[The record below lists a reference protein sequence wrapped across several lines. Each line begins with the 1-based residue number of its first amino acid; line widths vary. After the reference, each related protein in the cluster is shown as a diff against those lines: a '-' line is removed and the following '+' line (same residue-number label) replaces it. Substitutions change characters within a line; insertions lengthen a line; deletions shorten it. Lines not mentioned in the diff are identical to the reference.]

1 MPEEAERR
9 WSIFPPSL
17 SGERC
22 TGGAGLDSGRTIAL
36 GIRRS
41 GTAPVWFP
49 RKSSLLRRTIGH
61 VKAVTDV
68 SFVIPTG
75 KTVGLVGES
84 SSGKTTVGMAMMNL
98 VSATEGNILFR
109 HVRIREKA
117 WSCRCRCHW

>member
-1 MPEEAERR
+1 VNILEVRN
-9 WSIFPPSL
+9 L
-17 SGERC
+17 
-22 TGGAGLDSGRTIAL
+22 T
-36 GIRRS
+36 
-41 GTAPVWFP
+41 VWFP

-84 SSGKTTVGMAMMNL
+84 GSGKTTVGMAMMNL

-109 HVRIREKA
+109 HVRIRERARTMDMVFAVQGCTKRGFDRSVECA
-117 WSCRCRCHW
+117 VDRGSAGD

>member
-1 MPEEAERR
+1 MNILEVRN
-9 WSIFPPSL
+9 L
-17 SGERC
+17 
-22 TGGAGLDSGRTIAL
+22 T
-36 GIRRS
+36 
-41 GTAPVWFP
+41 VWFP

-84 SSGKTTVGMAMMNL
+84 GSGKTTVGMAMMNL

-117 WSCRCRCHW
+117 RSCRCRCHW